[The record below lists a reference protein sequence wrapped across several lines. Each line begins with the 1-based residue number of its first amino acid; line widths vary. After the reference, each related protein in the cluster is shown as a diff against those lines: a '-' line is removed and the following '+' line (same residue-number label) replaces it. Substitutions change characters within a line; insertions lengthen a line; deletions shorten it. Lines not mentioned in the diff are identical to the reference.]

1 MTTIEKCPHCGSDVM
16 LCKRDTMTFIP
27 DFSLICLGCGMEFKQ
42 YAHPMSNVQTNTNAA
57 KDLIEKFNKRY
68 KPE

>member
-1 MTTIEKCPHCGSDVM
+1 M

-57 KDLIEKFNKRY
+57 NDLIEKFNKRY